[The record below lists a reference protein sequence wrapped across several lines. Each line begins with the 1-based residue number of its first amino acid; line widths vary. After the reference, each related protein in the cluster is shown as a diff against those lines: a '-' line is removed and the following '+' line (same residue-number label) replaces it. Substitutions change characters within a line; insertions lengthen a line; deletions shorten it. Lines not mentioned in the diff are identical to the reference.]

1 MYKCVQK
8 ITGTLLFFSLL
19 HLGAHALSSIDIN
32 GIEFLQVQGT
42 NSQKKIEM
50 YGKIRSAKQSKLHF
64 PIQGKIETIHI
75 IDGQTVEKGE
85 SLVTLD
91 SRDNH
96 RTIQDAQQQVLESE
110 KELLTLAQEQ
120 KKLEIQM
127 LKDKHAFYLAK
138 KNHEKQKSLFSN
150 GIISKVQLEEA
161 AFRMDE
167 KKAILLQTEYKSS
180 LVDDKIALV
189 KARIELANTTENVT
203 KQWVERSTLKAP
215 FKGKVQKISVQ
226 PGQQVTQHDSVM
238 ELIDAEH
245 MLIRAV
251 LSHSEVVQLKQDL
264 ESSSHLPVK
273 VAIGQQ
279 VVDAKITSILPDSKN
294 NLIGVD
300 IVLLTD
306 QVIDGINED
315 ISFTMLVPTNKKVFE
330 LPSRALINQR
340 YVYKLNDNH
349 QIESVPVEVV
359 QFAKMKN
366 EKILIETD
374 RLNQVDT
381 ILVAKNGQLQPG
393 EKIDIS

>member
-150 GIISKVQLEEA
+150 GIISKVHLEEA

-279 VVDAKITSILPDSKN
+279 VVGAKITSILPDSKN

-381 ILVAKNGQLQPG
+381 ILVSKNGQLQPG
-393 EKIDIS
+393 EKIDIT

>member
-340 YVYKLNDNH
+340 YVYKLNVNH

>member
-150 GIISKVQLEEA
+150 GIISKAHLEEA
-161 AFRMDE
+161 AF
-167 KKAILLQTEYKSS
+167 LC
-180 LVDDKIALV
+180 
-189 KARIELANTTENVT
+189 
-203 KQWVERSTLKAP
+203 
-215 FKGKVQKISVQ
+215 
-226 PGQQVTQHDSVM
+226 
-238 ELIDAEH
+238 
-245 MLIRAV
+245 
-251 LSHSEVVQLKQDL
+251 
-264 ESSSHLPVK
+264 
-273 VAIGQQ
+273 
-279 VVDAKITSILPDSKN
+279 
-294 NLIGVD
+294 
-300 IVLLTD
+300 
-306 QVIDGINED
+306 
-315 ISFTMLVPTNKKVFE
+315 
-330 LPSRALINQR
+330 
-340 YVYKLNDNH
+340 
-349 QIESVPVEVV
+349 
-359 QFAKMKN
+359 
-366 EKILIETD
+366 
-374 RLNQVDT
+374 
-381 ILVAKNGQLQPG
+381 
-393 EKIDIS
+393 

>member
-1 MYKCVQK
+1 MYKHVQK
-8 ITGTLLFFSLL
+8 ITGTLLFFTLL
-19 HLGAHALSSIDIN
+19 HLGTSAQSSIDIN

-85 SLVTLD
+85 ALITLD

-110 KELLTLAQEQ
+110 RELLTLAQEQ

-150 GIISKVQLEEA
+150 GIISKVHLEEA
-161 AFRMDE
+161 TFRMDE

-215 FKGKVQKISVQ
+215 FKGKVQRISVQ
-226 PGQQVTQHDSVM
+226 PGQHVTQHDSVM

-245 MLIRAV
+245 MLIRAI

-264 ESSSHLPVK
+264 ENSSHLPVK

-279 VVDAKITSILPDSKN
+279 IMDAKITSILPDSKN

-315 ISFTMLVPTNKKVFE
+315 ISFTMMVPTNKKVFE

-393 EKIDIS
+393 EKIDIT